1 MYRKGEVRLMRGRTA
16 VLMCLIL
23 LIVAFLVTGASA
35 ARSQVFM
42 NDTGS
47 VAYGLRVTFDRGVSV
62 TDMGQGFSTWEA
74 EETRTVILFKN
85 GQIEPWTDFYF
96 FWEPGEARVIGY
108 EWISQIG
115 DLGTG
120 IRQREG
126 SPLFLGATVQ
136 HYLAERIWDNNWK
149 YINPLKVLKE
159 RGFEWVRVCLTTRT
173 SSLLRNTPPS
183 DWGQL
188 PWDEHYMGTLEYAEQ
203 IVREASELGLKVNLV
218 LYLSHDE
225 PRSTGPKDYPRPPKW
240 QHLTTDELAKAV
252 RRYCFETIQYFKDR
266 GLDVEIYDIG
276 SEIEF
281 GFLGYLPQPWGNIP
295 VPAGINPTE
304 DVGYMRDNVWNTQ
317 AQLIKAATAGIR
329 GADPDAKITLHVTGF
344 YHEPLV
350 KAFFE
355 TMVEQGVEFDYGGLS
370 YCSPSR
376 DWEIRF
382 FDNPF
387 SYTESVIEFL
397 ASLGKKV
404 LFSEF
409 LYYSDSAGVAVSED
423 PLWRTRPKWITHV
436 PAPGY
441 PFTVEGHAKWMRD
454 FLAFCRENDSVI
466 GAFYFWP
473 DSFGGSSGGS
483 VQHWDGD
490 ESYGPF
496 ETDTQFRPTMSQ
508 FALDPP
514 VFPTIELVD
523 EADSSL
529 SWSSTWNQDRNSKY
543 SGGSARI
550 SSRRGASVTIPF
562 AGTGIA
568 LIYTANDNHGIAEVE
583 VDGMRYP
590 DIDMYSPTMEPVF
603 RLTDVIARDLPPGE
617 HILTITVTDR
627 KNPASSGNVVAIDAV
642 DIIRAYPKGA
652 PLDTNPP
659 ELVNLELGSETID
672 TSEESQELEIRTE
685 VRDGD
690 SGIAYVAVEFVSPSG
705 KETLSIGLHL
715 TEGIPNE
722 GRFVGMVRFPQY
734 TESGMWTIKRVWAG
748 DNAFPD
754 QNVGQWN
761 TSQLRDRDFI
771 TELEVLAK
779 ERPTADVSVMGG
791 SIQQVI
797 NEASPGDVIDIPGG
811 VYEENLVIEKSITLR
826 GSSTDKP
833 LIGGGSQEMPVIRVE
848 SFSREIEITFEG
860 LRIGFAKGR
869 NGNGIEAHGK
879 AKLHLVNV
887 EIMNNEAH
895 GIELADQVQA
905 TITNCLFMG
914 MGHSGVEFYGSTQ
927 GTIRDCTIVE
937 NGAYGLWIH
946 GSAEVEVT
954 DSRVSENGF
963 ESIKFDGIYA
973 HEKAKL
979 TIERSEVTNNCKCG
993 IRAESADNIVTCAG
1007 NTVSGNGEGDYCGFS
1022 PDE

>member
-1 MYRKGEVRLMRGRTA
+1 MRGRTA
-16 VLMCLIL
+16 VLICLIL
-23 LIVAFLVTGASA
+23 LLLASLGADASA

-47 VAYGLRVTFDRGVSV
+47 VAYGLRVTFDRPVSV
-62 TDMGQGFSTWEA
+62 TDMGQGFSMWEA
-74 EETRTVILFKN
+74 EETQTVILFKN

-173 SSLLRNTPPS
+173 SSLLRNTPPLN
-183 DWGQL
+183 WGQL
-188 PWDEHYMGTLEYAEQ
+188 PWDEHYRGTLEYAEQ

-218 LYLSHDE
+218 FYLSHDE
-225 PRSTGPKDYPRPPKW
+225 PRSTGPKDYPAPPQW
-240 QHLTTDELAKAV
+240 QHLTTDELAEVV
-252 RRYCFETIQYFKDR
+252 RRHCFETTQYFKDR
-266 GLDVEIYDIG
+266 GLDIEIYDIG
-276 SEIEF
+276 SEIEY

-295 VPAGINPTE
+295 VPIGVDPNE
-304 DVGYMRDNVWNTQ
+304 DVSYMRDNVWNTQ
-317 AQLIKAATAGIR
+317 ARLIKAATAGVR
-329 GADPDAKITLHVTGF
+329 EADPDAEITLHVTGF
-344 YHEPLV
+344 WHDLLI

-370 YCSPSR
+370 YCSPGQ
-376 DWEIRF
+376 DWPVRF
-382 FDNPF
+382 CDDPF
-387 SYTESVIEFL
+387 SYAETIIDFL

-409 LYYSDSAGVAVSED
+409 LYPSAQGGIGVFGE
-423 PLWRTRPKWITHV
+423 PYWRTRPKWMIHV
-436 PAPGY
+436 AAPGY
-441 PFTVEGHAKWMRD
+441 PFTPEGQGKWMRD
-454 FLAFCRENDSVI
+454 FLSFCQENENVA

-473 DSFGGSSGGS
+473 DNYRGSSGGS
-483 VQHWDGD
+483 VQPNWEGD
-490 ESYGPF
+490 EFYGPF
-496 ETDTQFRPTMSQ
+496 ETDTQFRPSMLQ
-508 FALDPP
+508 FAFNPP
-514 VFPTIELVD
+514 AFPTVD
-523 EADSSL
+523 LLDETHTSL
-529 SWSSTWNQDRNSKY
+529 DWSGRWDQDRNSKY
-543 SGGSARI
+543 SGGSAEV
-550 SSRRGASVTIPF
+550 SARRGASVTIPF

-568 LIYTANDNHGIAEVE
+568 LIYASNDNHGIAQVE
-583 VDGMRYP
+583 VDGVRYP

-603 RLTDVIARDLPPGE
+603 RLTDVIARDLPSGE
-617 HILTITVTDR
+617 HILTITVTDW
-627 KNPASSGNVVAIDAV
+627 KNPSSAGNLVVIDAV
-642 DIIRAYPKGA
+642 DVIRARPEGA
-652 PLDTNPP
+652 LPDTSPP

-672 TSEESQELEIRTE
+672 TSEESQELEIYAE

-705 KETLSIGLHL
+705 EEALSTGLYP

-761 TSQLRDRDFI
+761 TSQLRARDFV

-826 GSSTDKP
+826 GSSADKP
-833 LIGGGSQEMPVIRVE
+833 LISGGPQDMPVISIK
-848 SFSREIEITFEG
+848 SFSREIEITLEG

-869 NGNGIEAHGK
+869 DGNGIEAHGK

-993 IRAESADNIVTCAG
+993 IRVESPGNVMSCDG

-1022 PDE
+1022 PSE